1 MANPV
6 LLFRGRKVSREMKM
20 LSTIVKKAD
29 TLGLSAG
36 VDVQL
41 AGSLRNIMIPEYRLC
56 SEA

>member
-1 MANPV
+1 M
-6 LLFRGRKVSREMKM
+6 LIFRGRKVSREMKM

-56 SEA
+56 SDA